1 MKTEFEIVYHS
12 KKKHYNFWYHSKQH
26 SKHSKL
32 QRLWEDYTL
41 VIDLLNRLPKVVA
54 TITCENILSKQLA
67 LCKMEINLL
76 QTPTNSV
83 FQRRPFQPRLLARIF
98 EVVNFFQT
106 QIQRKLAFEN
116 RTIRQIFSKFAI
128 KTKFLQSTFNIFHIL
143 LVFPYFEKVNA
154 SCCDTSWDTKIQ
166 AQ

>member
-1 MKTEFEIVYHS
+1 MKLYITQKKNITTFDITPNNTRNTPNSKGFEKI
-12 KKKHYNFWYHSKQH
+12 
-26 SKHSKL
+26 
-32 QRLWEDYTL
+32 TL

-106 QIQRKLAFEN
+106 QIQRQLAFEN